1 MNIFGSNYEEV
12 GNLSSN
18 LVLQTAGKVKI
29 RFGQKFIDLIDE
41 KGNINASIPKI
52 LNEVKSKDEM
62 KSDGLYIL
70 DGDLYVYYR
79 GNVIQATGV
88 EGHFIDYENNQKLS
102 QEQIT
107 RTQKNIGLT
116 FNSTQ
121 EATNSIENGI
131 VFVKDKIYYV
141 SSGNIK
147 EIFVLEGVL
156 KDISKLEQP
165 STADSAIIW
174 DGDKWQYINI
184 ITREEFEQYKQE
196 QESKPSEK
204 TDTLYTFDPIQYS
217 VAYLLKSFEFNFT
230 TVDNES
236 RTYSAEFTT
245 YNDNLENNN
254 IVILSIRSVYSK
266 NESIPTSEGQI
277 IEDSDVITLNMKYNN
292 QDKLFYFIT
301 PSGDETYYKISE
313 EIYKNKKVVF
323 LYTNNKYYGFI
334 NSKDFFNGYKLYVKA
349 NSKKEKFRIDYDNA
363 EISLEENYPTGN
375 NGKPKIIPHTVFGDM
390 EDSKGYYNDP
400 PISFR
405 TIHDRDNPQ
414 GLYSDQA
421 VFTGV
426 EFRGKWPDES
436 ANLEVKDFPR
446 YSTTLN
452 DLLCSLEE
460 VPEEYNQVIPS
471 VQFIKNQLGGDY
483 IISGEYVSEDKKIY
497 LYKSGNQVAAEIDTT
512 DFIKDGMVS
521 KVEVDTR
528 IIDDQE
534 TECLIITFNEDSG
547 QEEIDIPLSKIFDSK
562 LYYTKEE
569 VDDLIEDISGEI
581 PAAQV
586 QSDWNEN
593 DESQSDFIKNK
604 PTKLSEFENDSEF
617 ITREDI
623 PDVPTQTQAN
633 WNETDTS
640 SAAYIQ
646 NKPDIYTKTEV
657 DNKLNDLMPLGSIIM
672 WAYRTIPNGWHICDG
687 TILNRDEYEDF
698 VDTLGP
704 TLPDLR
710 GRFIVGIDGDEF
722 KFRDTGGEK
731 THTLTLQEIPS
742 HDHNWFGDD
751 DLASYASN
759 WGGSVVKNSGDYD
772 AYSQGG
778 YQSKVYS
785 TSKTGGQSSGTTK
798 PHNNLPPY
806 YALYYIIKIKK
817 T

>member
-29 RFGQKFIDLIDE
+29 RFGQKFIDLINE
-41 KGNINASIPKI
+41 KGEINAKGLEIKSSNSIDSI
-52 LNEVKSKDEM
+52 
-62 KSDGLYIL
+62 KSDGIYIV
-70 DGDLYVYYR
+70 DGNVVVSKGDLKITLASNSGTTYVSYVDDQTPSGESKYK
-79 GNVIQATGV
+79 A
-88 EGHFIDYENNQKLS
+88 L
-102 QEQIT
+102 
-107 RTQKNIGLT
+107 KNIGFINEDVPEDPPTNGIIYVEKDKSFYISENGELT
-116 FNSTQ
+116 KLSFGLPKPITEQVIIEKNDQ
-121 EATNSIENGI
+121 EEGALVIKGSGKENGI
-131 VFVKDKIYYV
+131 ILNSSSIYEDSDSLNYDSEQEQSFKI
-141 SSGNIK
+141 SG
-147 EIFVLEGVL
+147 EEVL
-156 KDISKLEQP
+156 KITNNGININNIQNLSGTSTKGYSIKTDLSGQSTITTDNLIVRNGIPSDLKLIPEIRANKDNVIISVN
-165 STADSAIIW
+165 D
-174 DGDKWQYINI
+174 YINDKFI
-184 ITREEFEQYKQE
+184 LNLKYPVDYKVGDVL
-196 QESKPSEK
+196 K
-204 TDTLYTFDPIQYS
+204 TFDSNLNEIY
-217 VAYLLKSFEFNFT
+217 FT
-230 TVDNES
+230 IE
-236 RTYSAEFTT
+236 EI
-245 YNDNLENNN
+245 NDNL
-254 IVILSIRSVYSK
+254 IVTTESNKEVVKRLSQIYCSLYK
-266 NESIPTSEGQI
+266 SED
-277 IEDSDVITLNMKYNN
+277 IEN
-292 QDKLFYFIT
+292 QDLVIGKTGKLYNEQEYGIISKQSLLFGAKFDGNELPFSSDELYESVDVDKLDTDEYDKCFI
-301 PSGDETYYKISE
+301 PFGLIK
-313 EIYKNKKVVF
+313 KNSNDF
-323 LYTNNKYYGFI
+323 LYDVKY
-334 NSKDFFNGYKLYVKA
+334 D
-349 NSKKEKFRIDYDNA
+349 
-363 EISLEENYPTGN
+363 
-375 NGKPKIIPHTVFGDM
+375 
-390 EDSKGYYNDP
+390 
-400 PISFR
+400 
-405 TIHDRDNPQ
+405 
-414 GLYSDQA
+414 
-421 VFTGV
+421 
-426 EFRGKWPDES
+426 
-436 ANLEVKDFPR
+436 
-446 YSTTLN
+446 
-452 DLLCSLEE
+452 
-460 VPEEYNQVIPS
+460 
-471 VQFIKNQLGGDY
+471 
-483 IISGEYVSEDKKIY
+483 SEDKKINFY
-497 LYKSGNQVAAEIDTT
+497 YKDGTLATFVDAT

-569 VDDLIEDISGEI
+569 VDDLIDDISGEI

-586 QSDWNEN
+586 QSDWNEDN
-593 DESQSDFIKNK
+593 ENQPDFIKNK

-710 GRFIVGIDGDEF
+710 GRFIVGIDDEF
-722 KFRDTGGEK
+722 KFRDIGGEK
-731 THTLTLQEIPS
+731 THTLTLDEIPS

-751 DLASYASN
+751 DLASYVSN

-772 AYSQGG
+772 AESWGG
-778 YQSKVYS
+778 FQSKVYS

-817 T
+817 I